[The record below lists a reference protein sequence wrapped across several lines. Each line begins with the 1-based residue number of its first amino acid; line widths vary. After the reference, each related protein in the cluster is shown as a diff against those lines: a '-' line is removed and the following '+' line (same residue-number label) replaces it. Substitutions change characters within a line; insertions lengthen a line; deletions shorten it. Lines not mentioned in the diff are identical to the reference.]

1 MGLTLVLLSLVLT
14 SLPLYTTGNV
24 PHVISYPHVDAD
36 LGGDFTMN
44 CRLSLSNT
52 KVSQVQWSWR
62 SSEKPEE
69 IIVVFDKRF
78 GTKYLSPKF
87 GGRVTFFNH
96 SQHHVSI
103 RVSDVMMNDTGNYT
117 CQYTTFPSGI
127 FQATTTVTVT
137 AHPLIL
143 LGVMVGGVVLC
154 LGVGAVA
161 ACIALQKKRRIQ
173 RDTPSCRQSDAYENV
188 MEADFRPSALI
199 DVQPVSSD
207 SDHIYTGLLF
217 SDTST
222 YSILNKP

>member
-1 MGLTLVLLSLVLT
+1 MISLSTCL
-14 SLPLYTTGNV
+14 SAGNV

-127 FQATTTVTVT
+127 FQATTT
-137 AHPLIL
+137 IL
-143 LGVMVGGVVLC
+143 RLKDCG
-154 LGVGAVA
+154 
-161 ACIALQKKRRIQ
+161 
-173 RDTPSCRQSDAYENV
+173 S
-188 MEADFRPSALI
+188 
-199 DVQPVSSD
+199 
-207 SDHIYTGLLF
+207 
-217 SDTST
+217 
-222 YSILNKP
+222 